1 MRTSTGI
8 HLTKSGEHVAYKE
21 HIPMAYSNNFSILIS
36 LHKAIKFHFKEVI
49 VMIEIALNDAKKNFG
64 FKNVLDGFD
73 LEATTG
79 ERIALIGPNGCGKTT
94 IFKVI
99 VGEEKLDSGMVT
111 TRKGASVGLLSQMPP
126 KVSDDCTVRDL
137 LLKDFKKL
145 FEVERKMREYEQKFT
160 TVSQDNLEPILS
172 AYGKLQDYFQNMGGY
187 EIDEK
192 VSKICNGFKISEEML
207 DRSFN
212 TLSGGEKT
220 IVNLASLVISNP
232 DILLLDEPTNHLDI
246 DTLEW
251 FEQFLQGYKGTIIIS
266 SHDRYFLDR
275 VATKT
280 IFIDKGKADVYH
292 GNYTYYLQESERR
305 ALAEFEEYKNQ
316 QKKIEA
322 MQNTVKKLREWG
334 TQGDNPRFFRRAA
347 CIEKRLE
354 KMEMLDKP
362 ESKKTLPLDFEVHK
376 RSGKDVLVV
385 DDLGLIAGEKV
396 LLDGAEMNLQYG
408 EKVCLMGKNGTG
420 KSTFIKA
427 ILDPT
432 SDFICQG
439 EIKIG
444 SQVSIGYI
452 PQEIHFEDENATILD
467 VARRSFDGTETH
479 LRASLAKFLFY
490 GENVF
495 KRVGTLSG
503 GEKVRL
509 KLFELIQKK
518 ANLLILDE
526 PTNHI
531 DIDTKEML
539 EEALSEYQGT
549 LFFISHDRYFINQLA
564 ERIENIEE
572 QQFSHYLGNYDYYK
586 EQKVKRLSLTSSQNK
601 VSYPKGRG

>member
-1 MRTSTGI
+1 
-8 HLTKSGEHVAYKE
+8 
-21 HIPMAYSNNFSILIS
+21 
-36 LHKAIKFHFKEVI
+36 
-49 VMIEIALNDAKKNFG
+49 MIEIAMNNAKRNFG

-94 IFKVI
+94 IFKI
-99 VGEEKLDSGMVT
+99 IAGEEKLDSGMVT
-111 TRKGASVGLLSQMPP
+111 TRKGASIGLLSQIPP
-126 KVSDDCTVRDL
+126 KVSDDYTVRDL
-137 LLKDFKKL
+137 LLKDFQKL
-145 FEVERKMREYEQKFT
+145 FEVERKMRECEQKLAT
-160 TVSQDNLEPILS
+160 ASPKDMDYLLS

-192 VSKICNGFKISEEML
+192 VSKICNGFKISDDML
-207 DRSFN
+207 DRAFN

-220 IVNLASLVISNP
+220 IVNLASLIISNP

-251 FEQFLQGYKGTIIIS
+251 FEQFLANYKGTVIIS
-266 SHDRYFLDR
+266 SHDRYFLDK

-316 QKKIEA
+316 QKQIEA
-322 MQNTVKKLREWG
+322 MKNTVKKLREWG

-354 KMEMLDKP
+354 KMEMLDRP
-362 ESKKTLPLDFEVHK
+362 DTKKILPLDFEVK
-376 RSGKDVLVV
+376 GRSGKDVLVV
-385 DDLGLIAGEKV
+385 DDLGLMAGDKV
-396 LLDGAEMNLQYG
+396 LLDGAEMSVQYG

-427 ILDPT
+427 LLDPT
-432 SDFICQG
+432 SDYVCQG
-439 EIKIG
+439 EIKLG

-452 PQEIHFEDENATILD
+452 PQEIHFEDDNATILD
-467 VARRSFDGTETH
+467 VSRKSFTGSETQ

-539 EEALSEYQGT
+539 EEALSEYAGT
-549 LFFISHDRYFINQLA
+549 LLFISHDRYFINQLA
-564 ERIENIEE
+564 ERIENIEDC
-572 QQFSHYLGNYDYYK
+572 QFVNYLGNYDYYK
-586 EQKVKRLSLTSSQNK
+586 EQKVKKLTFPSQTNNDSK
-601 VSYPKGRG
+601 SRGRR

>member
-1 MRTSTGI
+1 
-8 HLTKSGEHVAYKE
+8 
-21 HIPMAYSNNFSILIS
+21 
-36 LHKAIKFHFKEVI
+36 
-49 VMIEIALNDAKKNFG
+49 MIEIAMNNAKRNFG

-94 IFKVI
+94 IFKI
-99 VGEEKLDSGMVT
+99 IAGEEKLDSGMVT
-111 TRKGASVGLLSQMPP
+111 TRKGASIGLLSQIPP
-126 KVSDDCTVRDL
+126 KVSDDYTVRDL
-137 LLKDFKKL
+137 LLKDFQKL
-145 FEVERKMREYEQKFT
+145 FEVERKMRECEQKLAT
-160 TVSQDNLEPILS
+160 ASPKDMDYLLS

-192 VSKICNGFKISEEML
+192 VSKICNGFKISDDML
-207 DRSFN
+207 DRAFN

-220 IVNLASLVISNP
+220 IVNLASLIISNP

-251 FEQFLQGYKGTIIIS
+251 FEQFLANYKGTVIIS
-266 SHDRYFLDR
+266 SHDRYFLDK

-280 IFIDKGKADVYH
+280 IFIDKGKDDVYH

-316 QKKIEA
+316 QKQIEA
-322 MQNTVKKLREWG
+322 MKNTVKKLREWG

-354 KMEMLDKP
+354 KMEMLDRP
-362 ESKKTLPLDFEVHK
+362 DTKKTLPLDFEVK
-376 RSGKDVLVV
+376 GRSGKDVLVV
-385 DDLGLIAGEKV
+385 DDLGLMAGDKV
-396 LLDGAEMNLQYG
+396 LLDGAEMSVQYG

-427 ILDPT
+427 LLDPT
-432 SDFICQG
+432 SDYVCQG
-439 EIKIG
+439 EIKLG

-452 PQEIHFEDENATILD
+452 PQEIHFDDDNATILD
-467 VARRSFDGTETH
+467 VSRKSFTGSETQ

-539 EEALSEYQGT
+539 EEALSEYAGT
-549 LFFISHDRYFINQLA
+549 LLFISHDRYFINQLA
-564 ERIENIEE
+564 ERIENIEDC
-572 QQFSHYLGNYDYYK
+572 QFVNYLGNYDYYK
-586 EQKVKRLSLTSSQNK
+586 EQKVKKLTFPSQTNNDSK
-601 VSYPKGRG
+601 SKGRR

>member
-1 MRTSTGI
+1 
-8 HLTKSGEHVAYKE
+8 
-21 HIPMAYSNNFSILIS
+21 
-36 LHKAIKFHFKEVI
+36 
-49 VMIEIALNDAKKNFG
+49 MIEIAMNNAKRNFG

-94 IFKVI
+94 IFKI
-99 VGEEKLDSGMVT
+99 IAGEEKLDSGMVT
-111 TRKGASVGLLSQMPP
+111 TRKGASIGLLSQIPP
-126 KVSDDCTVRDL
+126 KVSDDYTVRDL
-137 LLKDFKKL
+137 LLKDFQKL
-145 FEVERKMREYEQKFT
+145 FEVERKMRECEQKLAT
-160 TVSQDNLEPILS
+160 ASPKDMDYLLS

-187 EIDEK
+187 KIDEK
-192 VSKICNGFKISEEML
+192 VSKICNGFKISDDML
-207 DRSFN
+207 DRAFN

-220 IVNLASLVISNP
+220 IVNLASLIISNP

-251 FEQFLQGYKGTIIIS
+251 FEQFLANYKGTVIIS
-266 SHDRYFLDR
+266 SHDRYFLDK

-280 IFIDKGKADVYH
+280 IFIDKGKDDVYH

-316 QKKIEA
+316 QKQIEA
-322 MQNTVKKLREWG
+322 MKNTVKKLREWG

-354 KMEMLDKP
+354 KMEMLDRP
-362 ESKKTLPLDFEVHK
+362 DTKKTLPLDFEVK
-376 RSGKDVLVV
+376 GRSGKDVLVV
-385 DDLGLIAGEKV
+385 DDLGLMAGDKV
-396 LLDGAEMNLQYG
+396 LLDGAEMSVRYG

-427 ILDPT
+427 LLDPT
-432 SDFICQG
+432 SDYVCQG
-439 EIKIG
+439 EIKLG

-452 PQEIHFEDENATILD
+452 PQEIHFEDDNATILE
-467 VARRSFDGTETH
+467 VSRKSFTGSETQ

-539 EEALSEYQGT
+539 EEALSEYAGT
-549 LFFISHDRYFINQLA
+549 LLFISHDRYFINQLA
-564 ERIENIEE
+564 ERIENIEDC
-572 QQFSHYLGNYDYYK
+572 QFVNYLGNYDYYK
-586 EQKVKRLSLTSSQNK
+586 EQKVKKLTFPSQTNNDSK
-601 VSYPKGRG
+601 SRGRR

>member
-1 MRTSTGI
+1 
-8 HLTKSGEHVAYKE
+8 
-21 HIPMAYSNNFSILIS
+21 
-36 LHKAIKFHFKEVI
+36 
-49 VMIEIALNDAKKNFG
+49 MIEISVNNAQKNFG
-64 FKNVLDGFD
+64 FKSVLDGFD

-94 IFKVI
+94 LFKI
-99 VGEEKLDSGMVT
+99 ISGEENLDQGMVSIRRNAT
-111 TRKGASVGLLSQMPP
+111 IGLLSQIPP
-126 KVSDDCTVRDL
+126 KVTDDVTVRDI
-137 LLKDFKKL
+137 LLKTFDEVFK
-145 FEVERKMREYEQKFT
+145 VEKQLREYEEKLA
-160 TVSQDNLEPILS
+160 TVSPDKMDSVLEM
-172 AYGKLQDYFQNMGGY
+172 YGKLQEHFTNMGGY

-192 VSKICNGFKISEEML
+192 VSKICNGFKISDEML

-220 IVNLASLVISNP
+220 IVNLASLIISNP

-251 FEQFLQGYKGTIIIS
+251 FEQFLSNYKGTIVIS
-266 SHDRYFLDR
+266 SHDRYFLDK

-280 IFIDKGKADVYH
+280 VLIDKGKSEVYH
-292 GNYTYYLQESERR
+292 GNYSYYLEESERR
-305 ALAEFEEYKNQ
+305 ALAEFDEYKNQ
-316 QKKIEA
+316 QKQIEA
-322 MQNTVKKLREWG
+322 MKAAVKKLKEWG
-334 TQGDNPRFFRRAA
+334 ERGDNPRFFRRAA
-347 CIEKRLE
+347 CIERKLE
-354 KMEMLDKP
+354 KMELLDRP
-362 ESKKTLPLDFEVHK
+362 DSKKQLPLDFEING

-385 DDLGLIAGEKV
+385 DDLEIIIGDKV
-396 LLDGAEMNLQYG
+396 ILDGAELFLKYG
-408 EKVCLMGKNGTG
+408 EKVCLMGKNGAG

-427 ILDPT
+427 VLYGDN
-432 SDFICQG
+432 ICQG

-444 SQVSIGYI
+444 SNVSIGYI
-452 PQEIHFEDENATILD
+452 PQEIRFEDENATILD
-467 VARRSFDGTETH
+467 TARKFYDGTETH

-495 KRVGTLSG
+495 KRVGKLSG

-549 LFFISHDRYFINQLA
+549 LFFISHDRYFINKLA
-564 ERIENIEE
+564 QRVINIENEKF
-572 QQFSHYLGNYDYYK
+572 QQYLGNYDYFK
-586 EQKVKRLSLTSSQNK
+586 EQKTKKLVQPETISQ
-601 VSYPKGRG
+601 GRRK

>member
-1 MRTSTGI
+1 
-8 HLTKSGEHVAYKE
+8 
-21 HIPMAYSNNFSILIS
+21 
-36 LHKAIKFHFKEVI
+36 
-49 VMIEIALNDAKKNFG
+49 MIEVTLNNAKKSFG

-79 ERIALIGPNGCGKTT
+79 ERVALIGPNGCGKTT
-94 IFKVI
+94 IFKII
-99 VGEEKLDSGMVT
+99 VGEEVLDKGIVT
-111 TRKGASVGLLSQMPP
+111 TRKGASVGLLSQIPP
-126 KVSDDCTVRDL
+126 KVPDNYTVRDL
-137 LLKDFKKL
+137 LLKNFEQL
-145 FEVERKMREYEQKFT
+145 FEIEKKMRECEAKLA
-160 TVSQDNLEPILS
+160 SASSKDLNDILS
-172 AYGKLQDYFQNMGGY
+172 MYGKLQDYFQNMGGY

-207 DRSFN
+207 NRTFN

-220 IVNLASLVISNP
+220 IVNLASLIISNP

-251 FEQFLQGYKGTIIIS
+251 FENFLSSYKGTIIIS

-305 ALAEFEEYKNQ
+305 DLAEFEEYKTQ
-316 QKKIEA
+316 QKQIEA
-322 MQNTVKKLREWG
+322 MKAAVKKLREWG
-334 TQGDNPRFFRRAA
+334 TQGDNPRFFRRAT
-347 CIEKRLE
+347 CIERKLE
-354 KMEMLDKP
+354 KMEMLDRP
-362 ESKKTLPLDFEVHK
+362 ETKKTLPLDFAIK
-376 RSGKDVLVV
+376 GRSGRDVLVV
-385 DDLGLIAGEKV
+385 EDLGLMAGDKV

-432 SDFICQG
+432 SDFVCQG
-439 EIKIG
+439 EIKLG

-452 PQEIHFEDENATILD
+452 PQEIHFEDEDATILE
-467 VARRSFDGTETH
+467 VARKSYEGDETH

-539 EEALSEYQGT
+539 EEALSDYAGT

-564 ERIENIEE
+564 QRVENIEE
-572 QQFSHYLGNYDYYK
+572 QSFVNYLGNYDYFK
-586 EQKVKRLSLTSSQNK
+586 EQKEKKLVLTPSATDNK
-601 VSYPKGRG
+601 KGSKGSR